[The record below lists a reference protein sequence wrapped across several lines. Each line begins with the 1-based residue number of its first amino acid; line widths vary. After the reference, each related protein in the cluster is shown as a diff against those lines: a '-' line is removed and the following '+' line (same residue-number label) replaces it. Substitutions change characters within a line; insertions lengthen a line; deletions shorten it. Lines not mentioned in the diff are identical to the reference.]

1 MRHQMIEV
9 PDEWI
14 EMAWA
19 ARDAAAGAMN
29 AARRA
34 WFDKVKR
41 AIGESDLPPSI
52 LHNNSNVMRLKA
64 R

>member
-1 MRHQMIEV
+1 MMEI

-19 ARDAAAGAMN
+19 AREASAQAMN

-34 WFDKVKR
+34 RFDGVKH
-41 AIGESDLPPSI
+41 AIGESDLPKSVI
-52 LHNNSNVMRLKA
+52 HNTSNVTRLKA

>member
-1 MRHQMIEV
+1 MV
-9 PDEWI
+9 
-14 EMAWA
+14 WA
-19 ARDAAAGAMN
+19 ARDAGASAMN

-34 WFDKVKR
+34 WFDRVKR

-64 R
+64 L